1 MTPEAY
7 ISFKLLSSPEVAS
20 VIGDRAYNVF
30 VPKAD
35 MVMPF
40 VVFRRGQSNNDS
52 TLSAPGPLGMPM
64 TTFFVSAWAE
74 TLGEARGLGDAVREA
89 LDGQIGTAAGVTVV
103 SLSLTSEVDDYID
116 PAPAGAQL
124 PLAYEVRQVF
134 QVRWQRQ

>member
-7 ISFKLLSSPEVAS
+7 ISYKLLSSPDV
-20 VIGDRAYNVF
+20 VGIIGLRAYNVF

-35 MVMPF
+35 MEMPF
-40 VVFRRGQSNNDS
+40 VVYRRGQSNNEN
-52 TLSAPGPLGMPM
+52 TLSGPGPTGLPM
-64 TTFFVSAWAE
+64 TTFFVSSWAE
-74 TLGEARGLGDAVREA
+74 TLGEARRLGDAVREA
-89 LDGQIGTAAGVTVV
+89 LDGQIGTEAGMTIV

-124 PLAYEVRQVF
+124 PLAYEVRQVY

>member
-7 ISFKLLSSPEVAS
+7 ISYKLLSSPAVAS
-20 VIGDRAYNVF
+20 IVGDRSYNVF

-35 MVMPF
+35 MEMPF

-52 TLSAPGPLGMPM
+52 TLSSPGPIGMPM
-64 TTFFVSAWAE
+64 TTIFVSAWAE
-74 TLGEARGLGDAVREA
+74 TLGEARRLGDAVREA
-89 LDGQIGTAAGVTVV
+89 LDGQIGFEAGVSIV

-124 PLAYEVRQVF
+124 PLAYEVRQVY